1 MKKRMLLVLCA
12 ALCLAAMAGCAGS
25 ADVTITPK
33 PAPTLSPYDGIVVTG
48 TVSLKLENEMFVVT
62 CTNDLPSGALLTVIL
77 LDINGNEIAK
87 VENVLQNNGVCS
99 ASFSAANAR
108 TKAQENAATA
118 LIARVEFFPGLGGQP
133 QDVATLFGEKGSE
146 LAGENVVLI
155 EETGQ
160 EGLCLESEALH
171 I

>member
-48 TVSLKLENEMFVVT
+48 TVSLKLEHAM
-62 CTNDLPSGALLTVIL
+62 PSGALLTVIL

-160 EGLCLESEALH
+160 EGLCLESEALN